1 MITVPK
7 SVLAYH
13 TQPDVETAIDLLL
26 ASKKDTVPAALKW
39 HEVSAFYRATLAAR
53 QTPIEFAL
61 FLEAVWRAVWSE
73 VPPLWKPCDAS
84 HPTRPDL
91 SVKISTVWEESCF
104 SRRFEYGSYSLELS
118 VGLWPEEGLQLGIVL
133 YDKSETMLLTEALM
147 PGWVGSIEFDT
158 VWTPE
163 TVIALGDQIS
173 TTAFT
178 RWTDQAW
185 EAVRAAIAG
194 DA

>member
-7 SVLAYH
+7 SVLAYY

-26 ASKKDTVPAALKW
+26 ASKKDTIPAALKW

-53 QTPIEFAL
+53 QTPVEFAL
-61 FLEAVWRAVWSE
+61 FLETVWRAVWP
-73 VPPLWKPCDAS
+73 VAPPLWKPCDAS
-84 HPTRPDL
+84 HPARPDL
-91 SVKISTVWEESCF
+91 SIKISTVWEERCF
-104 SRRFEYGSYSLELS
+104 SRRYEYGDYSLELS
-118 VGLWPEEGLQLGIVL
+118 VGLWSAEELQLGILL

-147 PGWVGSIEFDT
+147 PGWVRSMELDT

-163 TVIALGDQIS
+163 TVITLGDQIS
-173 TTAFT
+173 ATAFT
-178 RWTDQAW
+178 RWTEQAW
-185 EAVRAAIAG
+185 EAVRAAIVV